1 MYYEAILQLRPTDKR
16 LIEFTLQQIKNSDCN
31 IVKEEK
37 LKTGINLY
45 LSSKS
50 FAVTLTKRLKKKFN
64 GTIKVTKTLHTRD
77 RQTSK
82 NVYRITICFRLKQ

>member
-1 MYYEAILQLRPTDKR
+1 MYYEAILQLRPINKT
-16 LIEFTLQQIKNSDCN
+16 LIEFALQQIKNSDCN
-31 IVKEEK
+31 IVKEEE

-45 LSSKS
+45 LSSKR

-64 GTIKVTKTLHTRD
+64 GTVKVTKTLHTRD

>member
-1 MYYEAILQLRPTDKR
+1 MYYEAILQLRPLDEK
-16 LIEFTLQQIKNSDCN
+16 LIDFTLQQIEKSDCE
-31 IVKEEK
+31 IVKEEQ

-45 LSSKS
+45 LSSKK
-50 FAVTLTKRLKKKFN
+50 FAVILAKRLKKKFD
-64 GTIKVTKTLHTRD
+64 GTVKVTKTLHTRD